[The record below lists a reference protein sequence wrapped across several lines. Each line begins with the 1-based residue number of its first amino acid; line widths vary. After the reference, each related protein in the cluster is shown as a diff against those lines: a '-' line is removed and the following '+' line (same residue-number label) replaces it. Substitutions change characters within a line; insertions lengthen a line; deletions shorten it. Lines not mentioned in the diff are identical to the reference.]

1 MGNDAD
7 GECFHFCTYY
17 GRCYRTH
24 HQRISKEFAGA
35 KDVQWET
42 GKAFVKATFTL
53 HGQVMFAYYSND
65 ASLLA
70 VTRNI
75 TTNQLPMGLLTDV
88 KKNYANYWISDLFEM
103 VADNE
108 TSYYVTLESADSRV
122 VLKSTDSTTWQ
133 VYKKKRRTTYNAV
146 FSSWF

>member
-1 MGNDAD
+1 MKKKMMVWAMMLMVSVSTFAHTMG
-7 GECFHFCTYY
+7 GVTE
-17 GRCYRTH
+17 
-24 HQRISKEFAGA
+24 RIIREFQKEFAGA

-133 VYKKKRRTTYNAV
+133 VYKKEKKHDI
-146 FSSWF
+146 

>member
-1 MGNDAD
+1 
-7 GECFHFCTYY
+7 
-17 GRCYRTH
+17 
-24 HQRISKEFAGA
+24 
-35 KDVQWET
+35 
-42 GKAFVKATFTL
+42 
-53 HGQVMFAYYSND
+53 
-65 ASLLA
+65 LLA

-133 VYKKKRRTTYNAV
+133 VYKKEKKNDI
-146 FSSWF
+146 

>member
-1 MGNDAD
+1 MKKKMMVWAMMLMVSVSTFAHTMG
-7 GECFHFCTYY
+7 GVTE
-17 GRCYRTH
+17 
-24 HQRISKEFAGA
+24 RIIREFQKEFAGA

-133 VYKKKRRTTYNAV
+133 VYKKEKKNDI
-146 FSSWF
+146 